1 MLLEYNEIVS
11 EYNVTRATKKLFL
24 DKKGKLKPEAEI
36 LIAFLR
42 DVCGARGELSVN
54 GSPFLYDNNGRFD
67 GGAAAFALGKRRVFD
82 LIVKHLSMDEAQ
94 IFSLLSVYDRQKSDL
109 ELIAEEITI

>member
-1 MLLEYNEIVS
+1 MEYNEIVS

-24 DKKGKLKPEAEI
+24 DNKGKLKPEAEI
-36 LIAFLR
+36 FIAFLR

-54 GSPFLYDNNGRFD
+54 GSPFLYDHNGRFD
-67 GGAAAFALGKRRVFD
+67 SGAAAFALGKRRIFD
-82 LIVKHLSMDEAQ
+82 LIIKHLSINETQ
-94 IFSLLSVYDRQKSDL
+94 IFTLLSALDRKKSDL